1 MNVVGNDG
9 LAGLDIRYDGEIPK
23 ENTWVEIEGVIGKEQ
38 MKESY
43 IPVVKLNSIKETER
57 GKSFV
62 TN

>member
-1 MNVVGNDG
+1 M
-9 LAGLDIRYDGEIPK
+9 AGLDIRYDGDIPK

-43 IPVVKLNSIKETER
+43 IPVVKLNSIKETEM